1 MSTEK
6 EVFKY
11 LFKGEDKVE
20 LATHKI
26 ELALV
31 DDFNSRIDKANN
43 ARSVASGNYSRAIG
57 DMETASIHM
66 NLAVKEGEKI
76 EQASKDLGVKS
87 PINLSAVKQKASEFS
102 KIVNFLKKGKISR
115 S

>member
-1 MSTEK
+1 MNTQR
-6 EVFKY
+6 EVFNK
-11 LFKGEDKVE
+11 LFKEEKTE
-20 LATHKI
+20 LATQKV

-43 ARSVASGNYSRAIG
+43 FRSVASGNYNRALL
-57 DMETASIHM
+57 DMESASIQM
-66 NLAVKEGEKI
+66 DLAVKEGEKI
-76 EQASKDLGVKS
+76 EKASKDLGVKS
-87 PINLSAVKQKASEFS
+87 PIKISSVKQKASEFS